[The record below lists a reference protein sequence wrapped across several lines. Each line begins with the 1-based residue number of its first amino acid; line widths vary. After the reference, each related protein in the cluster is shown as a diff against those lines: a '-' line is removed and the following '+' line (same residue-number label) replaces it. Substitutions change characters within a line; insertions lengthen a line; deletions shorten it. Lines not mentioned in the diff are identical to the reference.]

1 MIATTIAT
9 DFCRTVTPSEIATV
23 IDYYSR
29 GWFLMA
35 DEECGD
41 LGWYRS
47 RDRCLMPLDQRFR
60 YPRSL
65 QRVLNQQ
72 RFEFAISRDFQGT
85 IAGCADRPSTWIS
98 DDLAGIYQQLQQHG
112 WALSWEAW
120 QGDRLVGGILGIAIG
135 SLFIG
140 ESMFYCE
147 PEASKAALV
156 TLVQSLRQGGWQV
169 FDVQLTNPHLE
180 RFGSF
185 CISDRGYCQ
194 QIQTAVAQPAQL
206 LTPTGDRFSS
216 HSHSPAASDHG

>member
-1 MIATTIAT
+1 MDFSTI
-9 DFCRTVTPSEIATV
+9 VPPSEIATL
-23 IDYYSR
+23 IGPYAE

-35 DEECGD
+35 DDESGELD
-41 LGWYRS
+41 WYRS

-72 RFEFAISRDFQGT
+72 RFEFAISRDFVGT

-98 DDLAGIYQQLQQHG
+98 EELAEIYQTLQAHG
-112 WALSWEAW
+112 WALSVEAW
-120 QGDRLVGGILGIAIG
+120 LGDRLVGGVLGIAIG

-140 ESMFYCE
+140 ESMFYRE

-156 TLVQSLRQGGWQV
+156 VLVEALRSGGWQV

-185 CISDRGYCQ
+185 CISDRAYRTLLQ
-194 QIQTAVAQPAQL
+194 SAIQRPALLQLPSGAQFQSQSWL
-206 LTPTGDRFSS
+206 DGSL
-216 HSHSPAASDHG
+216 

>member
-1 MIATTIAT
+1 M
-9 DFCRTVTPSEIATV
+9 DLCQTVTPSEIATV
-23 IDYYSR
+23 IDSYAR

-35 DEECGD
+35 DEDSGD

-47 RDRCLMPLDQRFR
+47 RDRCLMPLDDRFR

-72 RFEFAISRDFQGT
+72 RFEFAISRDFPGT

-98 DDLAGIYQQLQQHG
+98 DDLAEIYQQIQQHG

-120 QGDRLVGGILGIAIG
+120 LGDRLVGGILGIAIG

-140 ESMFYCE
+140 ESMFYRE

-156 TLVQSLRQGGWQV
+156 VLVQALRQGGWQV

-185 CISDRGYCQ
+185 CISDRQYSAQ
-194 QIQTAVAQPAQL
+194 LQTVIAQPATL
-206 LTPTGDRFSS
+206 LTPSGDRFDSQPYPFS
-216 HSHSPAASDHG
+216 RHD